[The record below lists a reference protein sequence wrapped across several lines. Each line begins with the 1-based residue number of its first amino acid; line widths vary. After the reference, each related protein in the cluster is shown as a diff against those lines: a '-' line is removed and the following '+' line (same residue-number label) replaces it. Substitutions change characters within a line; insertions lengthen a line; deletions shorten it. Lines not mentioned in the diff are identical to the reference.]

1 LIFNSLKFLGFFAI
15 VTTVCYALPGRYR
28 LWWLLGISY
37 YFYASWNPNYAVLI
51 AAITLVSY
59 GTALV
64 VQRVRTGLRRSAYLW
79 GGIGIS
85 LGILFTFKYFDF
97 FSGSLEAVGAALG
110 SDAAVP
116 HLNLLL
122 PVGIS
127 FYTLQSVGYVI
138 DVYHGKCLPERHI
151 GRYSLFVSFF
161 PHVLS
166 GPIARASHL
175 LPQLRGQFPF
185 DYERARDGLVLMLW
199 GFFKKIVVADRAGL
213 IVDRIYGAPT
223 DYHGAVLLIA
233 ACLYSFQI
241 FCDFSAY
248 TDIARGAA
256 RVLGIDLMQNFKRPY
271 GAESV
276 AEFWRRWH
284 ISLTSWLRDYLYIPL
299 GGNRCAKAK
308 WVRNIAIV
316 FLLSGLWHGA
326 GWTYVV
332 WGALHASF
340 LIVSRY
346 TVTVRNAIADVLGM
360 NRYPLVRRCVRVAIT
375 FGLVTIAWV
384 FFRAAYIDE
393 AYLVLR
399 GSLFGI
405 IDLAV
410 HAGDPAY
417 LMSIV
422 GQLGVTTLDGEILL
436 LGILFSEVGE
446 MLRYSD
452 WGNRVIRRAPF
463 WVRLAACHAVAMAI
477 LFFGAFNTGQQ
488 FVYFQF

>member
-1 LIFNSLKFLGFFAI
+1 LTFNSIEFLAFFAV
-15 VTTVCYALPGRYR
+15 VTMVCHALPGRHR
-28 LWWLLGISY
+28 WWWLLGASY
-37 YFYASWNPNYAVLI
+37 CFYATLNLNYAVLI
-51 AAITLVSY
+51 ATVTLISY
-59 GTALV
+59 GTALFL
-64 VQRVRTGLRRSAYLW
+64 QRVRTERRRSACLW
-79 GGIGIS
+79 CGIGIS

-97 FSGSLEAVGAALG
+97 FGRSLVAVGAALG
-110 SDAAVP
+110 SEVAVP

-127 FYTLQSVGYVI
+127 FYTFQSVGYVI
-138 DVYHGKCLPERHI
+138 DVYRGKCPPEGHV
-151 GRYSLFVSFF
+151 GRYGLFVSFF
-161 PHVLS
+161 PHVLA
-166 GPIARASHL
+166 GPIARAPDL
-175 LPQLRGQFPF
+175 LPQFRGQFRF
-185 DYERARDGLVLMLW
+185 DYDRARDGLVLMLW

-213 IVDRIYGAPT
+213 IVDRVYGDPAN
-223 DYHGAVLLIA
+223 YHGAVLLIA

-241 FCDFSAY
+241 LCDFSAY
-248 TDIARGAA
+248 TDVARGAA

-299 GGNRCAKAK
+299 GGNRCGKAK

-340 LIVSRY
+340 LIISRY
-346 TVTVRNAIADVLGM
+346 TATVRDAIADGLRVS
-360 NRYPLVRRCVRVAIT
+360 RCPLVRRSIRVAIT

-384 FFRAAYIDE
+384 FFRAASVHE
-393 AYLVLR
+393 AYLVLS
-399 GSLFGI
+399 GSLFGT
-405 IDLAV
+405 IDVVV
-410 HAGDPAY
+410 HAADPAY

-422 GQLGVTTLDGEILL
+422 GQVGISAMDGNILL

-446 MLRYSD
+446 MLRFSD
-452 WGNRVIRRAPF
+452 LGNRVIRRAPS
-463 WVRLAACHAVAMAI
+463 WVRLTACHAVAAAI
-477 LFFGAFNTGQQ
+477 LFYGAFNTGQQ

>member
-1 LIFNSLKFLGFFAI
+1 MIFNSLNFLGFFAV
-15 VTTVCYALPGRYR
+15 VTTVCHALPGRYR
-28 LWWLLGISY
+28 SWWLLGASY
-37 YFYASWNPNYAVLI
+37 YFYASWNPKYAALI

-64 VQRVRTGLRRSAYLW
+64 VQRARTGPRRSAYLW
-79 GGIGIS
+79 SGIGTS

-110 SDAAVP
+110 SDVAVP
-116 HLNLLL
+116 RLNLLL

-138 DVYHGKCLPERHI
+138 DVYRGKCPPERHL
-151 GRYSLFVSFF
+151 GRYSLFISFF

-175 LPQLRGQFPF
+175 LPQLRGQFWF

-199 GFFKKIVVADRAGL
+199 GFFKKVVVADRAGF
-213 IVDRIYGAPT
+213 IVDKIYGAPA

-233 ACLYSFQI
+233 ACLYSFQLL
-241 FCDFSAY
+241 CDFSGY
-248 TDIARGAA
+248 TDVARGAA
-256 RVLGIDLMQNFKRPY
+256 KVLGIDLMENFKRPY
-271 GAESV
+271 GSESV

-284 ISLTSWLRDYLYIPL
+284 ISMTSWFRDYLYIPL
-299 GGNRCAKAK
+299 GGNRCGKAK

-326 GWTYVV
+326 SWKFVV
-332 WGALHASF
+332 WGALYATI

-346 TVTVRNAIADVLGM
+346 TAGVRDAIAGGLGVS
-360 NRYPLVRRCVRVAIT
+360 RYPLARRCLRIIIT
-375 FGLVTIAWV
+375 FGMLTLAQV
-384 FFRAAYIDE
+384 FVRAASIDE

-399 GSLFGI
+399 GSLLGT

-410 HAGDPAY
+410 HAVDSAY

-422 GQLGVTTLDGEILL
+422 GQLGVTSLDGKILL
-436 LGILFSEVGE
+436 LAILSSEVGE
-446 MLRYSD
+446 MLRNSD
-452 WGNRVIRRAPF
+452 WGNRVISRAPF
-463 WVRLAACHAVAMAI
+463 WARLAACHAVATAI